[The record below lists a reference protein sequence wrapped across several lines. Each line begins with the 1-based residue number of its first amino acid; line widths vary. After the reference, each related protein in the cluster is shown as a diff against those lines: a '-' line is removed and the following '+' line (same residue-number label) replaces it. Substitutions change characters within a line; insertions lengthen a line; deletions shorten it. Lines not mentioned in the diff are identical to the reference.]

1 MDKFE
6 SMRAFVQVVEQEGFA
21 AASRVMGM
29 SRSAVNKLVINLE
42 NELEV
47 QLLHRTTRHVSP
59 TETGRAFYHRCIGI
73 LADVEEA
80 ERSISQLHD
89 EPRGTLRINAP
100 LSFGMRHLSPAIAEF
115 IQQYPDLTVQLTLD
129 DRFVD
134 PIEEGYDLNIRIAEP
149 KESPS
154 LINQPLTPVRRVLC
168 ASPAYLKQRGIPN
181 HPSELRQ
188 HSCLHYG
195 YLATGNQWK
204 LIGADEEYLIL
215 VKGAF
220 CSNNGDALCDAAIQG
235 LGIALLP
242 TFIAGHALREGQLH
256 MVLPDYSPPP
266 IHACILYPVN
276 RHLSAKVTLFSEF
289 LQTRFG
295 DRPPWDADL

>member
-6 SMRAFVQVVEQEGFA
+6 SMRAFVQVVEHEGFA
-21 AASRVMGM
+21 AAARSMGM

-42 NELEV
+42 NELGV

-59 TETGRAFYHRCIGI
+59 TETGRAFYPRCVSI

-80 ERSISQLHD
+80 ELSISQLHD
-89 EPRGTLRINAP
+89 EPRGILRINAP

-134 PIEEGYDLNIRIAEP
+134 PIEEGYDLNIRIAAP

-154 LINQPLTPVRRVLC
+154 LIHQLLTPVRRVLC
-168 ASPAYLKQRGIPN
+168 AAPSYLEKSGYPQ
-181 HPSELRQ
+181 HPSDLRQ

-204 LIGADEEYLIL
+204 LIGADGEHFIAI
-215 VKGAF
+215 KGAF
-220 CSNNGDALCDAAIQG
+220 CSNNGDALCDATLQG
-235 LGIALLP
+235 LGISLLP
-242 TFIAGHALREGQLH
+242 TFIAGDALRDNRLH
-256 MVLPDYSPPP
+256 IVLPDYSPPP

-276 RHLSAKVTLFSEF
+276 RHLSAKVKLFSEF
-289 LQTRFG
+289 LQARFG
-295 DRPPWDADL
+295 DRPPWDMGL

>member
-6 SMRAFVQVVEQEGFA
+6 SMRAFVRVVEQGGFA
-21 AASRVMGM
+21 AAARSMDL

-42 NELEV
+42 QELGA

-59 TETGRAFYHRCIGI
+59 TETGLAFYDRCVTI

-80 ERSISQLHD
+80 ELAVSQLHD
-89 EPRGTLRINAP
+89 QPRGTLRINAP
-100 LSFGMRHLSPAIAEF
+100 LSFGVRHVSPAVAEF
-115 IQQYPDLTVQLTLD
+115 IQRYPELIVQLTLE

-134 PIEEGYDLNIRIAEP
+134 PIAEGYDLTIRLAELRAT
-149 KESPS
+149 PS
-154 LINQPLTPVRRVLC
+154 LISHALAPVRRVLC
-168 ASPAYLKQRGIPN
+168 AAPTYLKQRGAP
-181 HPSELRQ
+181 HRPADLRQ

-204 LIGADEEYLIL
+204 LSGADGDHLIA
-215 VKGAF
+215 VRGAL
-220 CSNNGDALCDAAIQG
+220 CSNNGEALQDAAVQG

-242 TFIAGHALREGQLH
+242 AFIVIDALRAGHLQI
-256 MVLPDYSPPP
+256 VLPEYEPPP

-276 RHLSAKVTLFSEF
+276 RHLSLKVKLLREF
-289 LQTRFG
+289 LQMRFG
-295 DRPPWDADL
+295 DRPPWDVGF

>member
-21 AASRVMGM
+21 AAARYMGM

-42 NELEV
+42 NDLGV

-59 TETGRAFYHRCIGI
+59 TETGRAFYSRCVGI
-73 LADVEEA
+73 LADVAEA
-80 ERSISQLHD
+80 ELSISQLHD
-89 EPRGTLRINAP
+89 EPRGVLRINAP
-100 LSFGMRHLSPAIAEF
+100 LSFGTQHLSPAIATF
-115 IQQYPDLTVQLTLD
+115 MQQYPDLTVQLTLE

-134 PIEEGYDLNIRIAEP
+134 PIEEGYDLIIRIAQP

-154 LINQPLTPVRRVLC
+154 LITQPLTPVRRVLC
-168 ASPAYLKQRGIPN
+168 ASPLYLKQRGIPL
-181 HPSELRQ
+181 HPTDLRQ

-204 LIGADEEYLIL
+204 LLGTDGEHLIA
-215 VKGAF
+215 VRGAF
-220 CSNNGDALCDAAIQG
+220 CSNNGDALCDAALHG

-242 TFIAGHALREGQLH
+242 TFIVGSALKEQRLQV
-256 MVLPDYSPPP
+256 VLPDYCPPV
-266 IHACILYPVN
+266 IEACILYPVN

-289 LQTRFG
+289 LQARFG
-295 DRPPWDADL
+295 DRPPWDAGL